1 MPFDNLEQQG
11 GGGAVGAALL
21 SAANVF
27 TNTNEF
33 DANLTFGPA
42 VSQLLFQRN
51 AATVDLNFAAG
62 ASPKAT
68 LSNGSNFI
76 FQDGSGNYALQ
87 ISAAASL
94 GKVIIS
100 NGGTYLLQLGSTDA
114 MTAFATGGQA
124 SATACNSQVC
134 RFTAVATAGDS
145 AKARALILGDIQY
158 IHNDGAASL
167 NVFGQSG
174 VAINGAAVNAAFA
187 IPAGQSGVFHGK
199 TAAAIRALLV

>member
-33 DANLTFGPA
+33 DQNLTFGPN

-51 AATVDLNFAAG
+51 SAVMDFNFAAG
-62 ASPKAT
+62 TSPKAT
-68 LSNGSNFI
+68 LSNGASFI
-76 FQDGSGNYALQ
+76 FQDGSSNYALQ
-87 ISAAASL
+87 VGAAASL

-100 NGGTYLLQLGSTDA
+100 NGGTYMVQLGSTDA

-134 RFTAVATAGDS
+134 RFTTVATAGDS
-145 AKARALILGDIQY
+145 GKIRALVLGDIQY
-158 IHNDGAASL
+158 IHNDGAASM

-174 VAINGAAVNAAFA
+174 VAINGGAANAAFA
-187 IPAGQSGVFHGK
+187 IPAGQSAEFHGK
-199 TAAAIRALLV
+199 TATTIRALLI